1 MAKIKTSSELVAKIK
16 QFERQKKIDL
26 SSGEDLSIA
35 IMNLISLEE
44 HFYFTAQ
51 KTGKKEYYNW
61 LDRVREIRKQMLEKL
76 VDDPEGEMWCIS
88 KHLLASSMR
97 LIEVGTKELRQKKTK
112 EAEKIFNHAYEL
124 YNLFWGLNLKVVPLG
139 EVTKINNNAIS
150 KNDKSKSPIWGKLN
164 NVIQKVL
171 DCCRE

>member
-1 MAKIKTSSELVAKIK
+1 MQKIKNANELVAKIK
-16 QFERQKKIDL
+16 QFESQKKIDL

-51 KTGKKEYYNW
+51 KTGKKGYYNW
-61 LDRVREIRKQMLEKL
+61 LDQVREIRKQMLEKL
-76 VDDPEGEMWCIS
+76 VDEPEGEVWCIS

-97 LIEVGTKELRQKKTK
+97 LIEVGTKELRQKKTN

-139 EVTKINNNAIS
+139 EVIKINKNALN
-150 KNDKSKSPIWGKLN
+150 KNDKNKSPIWGKLN
-164 NVIQKVL
+164 KIIQKIL

>member
-1 MAKIKTSSELVAKIK
+1 MPKITSASELVAKIK
-16 QFERQKKIDL
+16 QFESQKKIDL

-51 KTGKKEYYNW
+51 KTGKNGYYHW
-61 LDRVREIRKQMLEKL
+61 LDKVREIRKEMLEKL
-76 VDDPEGEMWCIS
+76 VDEPEGEVWCIS

-97 LIEVGTKELRQKKTK
+97 LIEVGTKELKNKKTK
-112 EAEKIFNHAYEL
+112 EAEKIFNRAYEL
-124 YNLFWGLNLKVVPLG
+124 YNLFWGINLKAVPLG
-139 EVTKINNNAIS
+139 EVKKIDQTALD
-150 KNDKSKSPIWGKLN
+150 KNDKSRYPIWGKLN
-164 NVIQKVL
+164 SVIQKVL